1 MVKEEIVLPDQLLS
15 GSISKRYH
23 FFLPE
28 SGDTHK
34 EIPMP
39 HTETESAV
47 LSFAKQRPVLTFLLI
62 NFAWTWL
69 FWLLAI
75 PFGNCSDLLVNVMVI
90 IGGFGPAL
98 AGVITL
104 GMRSDEKFGFSARQW
119 ITFLLASG
127 LIFGV
132 ISLRYRAGNIAGF
145 STLAEDL
152 TLSWPIVAAAVF
164 ASLVGGWV
172 ISSAVSEIQGI
183 RERMASILPWRA
195 APGWTL
201 FGILFYPALILL
213 AWGLGSL
220 LGLGVEFPALWN
232 SSLREVLP
240 LYLLTFAVTFLVQG
254 GNEEPGWRG
263 FMQPELQRTRSPL
276 VSALIVAVFWSLW
289 HLPLYLN
296 GFYPGSLV
304 GGMIS
309 GFIFRVLLSIFLAWF
324 YDRSKGNLF
333 AVIFLHASFN
343 MIVNYLP
350 TSDAGLTI
358 LWILIAA
365 ILVVL
370 GKMYR
375 KPSAQ
380 GGTA

>member
-1 MVKEEIVLPDQLLS
+1 
-15 GSISKRYH
+15 
-23 FFLPE
+23 
-28 SGDTHK
+28 
-34 EIPMP
+34 MP
-39 HTETESAV
+39 HTDRESAV
-47 LSFAKQRPVLTFLLI
+47 RTFARQRPVLTFLLI
-62 NFAWTWL
+62 NFGWTWL

-75 PFGNCSDLLVNVMVI
+75 PFGDRSDLLVNVMVI

-98 AGVITL
+98 AGIFTL
-104 GMRSDEKFGFSARQW
+104 GMRSEEKFGFSVRQL

-145 STLAEDL
+145 SMLAEDL
-152 TLSWPIVAAAVF
+152 TLSWPIVAGAVF

-172 ISSAVSEIQGI
+172 ISSAVSGNQGI

-195 APGWTL
+195 APGWTV
-201 FGILFYPALILL
+201 FGILFYPALILV
-213 AWGLGSL
+213 AWGLGGL
-220 LGLGVEFPALWN
+220 LGLGVEYPTLWN
-232 SSLREVLP
+232 STLREVLP

-324 YDRSKGNLF
+324 YDRSNGNLF
-333 AVIFLHASFN
+333 AVIFLHTSFN
-343 MIVNYLP
+343 VMVNYLP
-350 TSDAGLTI
+350 TSDVGLTI

-365 ILVVL
+365 LLVSL
-370 GKMYR
+370 AKMYR
-375 KPSAQ
+375 KPAEQ
-380 GGTA
+380 DVTV